1 MNSNNRIANVG
12 VIVEI
17 DPSSILLLA
26 VAMTLPVLVYSLF
39 KFKM

>member
-26 VAMTLPVLVYSLF
+26 VAITLPVLAYCLLRNI
-39 KFKM
+39 

>member
-1 MNSNNRIANVG
+1 MANKNTLGNVG
-12 VIVEI
+12 VIIEI

-26 VAMTLPVLVYSLF
+26 VALTLPVLVYSLF

>member
-1 MNSNNRIANVG
+1 MANKNTLGNVG

-26 VAMTLPVLVYSLF
+26 IALTLPVLAYQLL
-39 KFKM
+39 KNL